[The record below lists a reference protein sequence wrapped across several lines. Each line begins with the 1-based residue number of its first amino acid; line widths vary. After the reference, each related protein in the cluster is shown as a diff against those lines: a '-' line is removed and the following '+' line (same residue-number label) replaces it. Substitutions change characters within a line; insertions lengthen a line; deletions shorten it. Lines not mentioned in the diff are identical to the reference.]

1 MTPRRRSIAVA
12 VPFPVWP
19 PMGGGQVRLH
29 ELCRRLARWMDVEL
43 VCLEPGGGSS
53 RREVEPGYRQTV
65 VGASAEHRAREA
77 ALRDEF
83 GGVPITDVAMP
94 LLLDLTPGYARAF
107 RRAAAGA
114 DLQVASHPYAAP
126 VMAALSPYLPLVY
139 EAQDVEVE
147 LKADV
152 LGRSRRAAGALCL
165 VEAVERWCARTAR
178 LVLACSRQDGERL
191 ARRYEVPADRIE
203 VVPNGV
209 DDQRIRFTP
218 PRARGGGRECLFIGS
233 HHPPNVAAVKRIVQL
248 ARRMPDVRFLVAG
261 GVREG
266 LERGDAVPDNVE
278 LLGPVSA
285 ERKAALLATA
295 AVALNPLEHG
305 SGTSL
310 KVLEYCAAGVPVLS
324 TPHGLRGLEDLEPVC
339 AVAAPGSLED
349 ALAELLA
356 RPPAERTDVR
366 RARSIIEARYSWD
379 HIATS
384 ARDAL
389 ASLWGPPP

>member
-1 MTPRRRSIAVA
+1 MSPRRRSIAVA

-43 VCLEPGGGSS
+43 VCLEPGGSSS
-53 RREVEPGYRQTV
+53 RSEVEPGYRQTV

-77 ALRDEF
+77 ALRGEF
-83 GGVPITDVAMP
+83 DGVPITDVAMP

-147 LKADV
+147 LKAEV
-152 LGRSRRAAGALCL
+152 LGRSRRAAGALRL

-178 LVLACSRQDGERL
+178 LVLACSGRDGERL
-191 ARRYEVPADRIE
+191 ARRYQVPVDRIE

-209 DDQRIRFTP
+209 DDQRIRFTSP
-218 PRARGGGRECLFIGS
+218 GARGGRECLFIGS
-233 HHPPNVAAVKRIVQL
+233 HHPPNVAAVERILQL
-248 ARRMPDVRFLVAG
+248 ARRMPDVRFTVAG
-261 GVREG
+261 GVRDG
-266 LERGDAVPDNVE
+266 LEPGAAVPDNVQ
-278 LLGPVSA
+278 LLGPVPG

-324 TPHGLRGLEDLEPVC
+324 TPHGLRGMEDLEPVC
-339 AVAAPGSLED
+339 AVAPPDSFET

-356 RPPAERTDVR
+356 RPPAERADVR
-366 RARSIIEARYSWD
+366 GARSIIEARYSWD
-379 HIATS
+379 RIATS

-389 ASLWGPPP
+389 ASLWSPPA